1 MSNWF
6 LIIVSLLATGE
17 VQTVT
22 AGPFTSE
29 RACQITA
36 ATAEFEPYAPKAVKT
51 VSECVKVENWR
62 GVVEQ
67 NNG

>member
-1 MSNWF
+1 MHNWF

-17 VQTVT
+17 VQTTT

-36 ATAEFEPYAPKAVKT
+36 ATAEFEPYAPDAVKT

-62 GVVEQ
+62 GVVEAK
-67 NNG
+67 